1 METRVLPEDRLWTVE
16 DVAYY
21 LGVPV
26 QTVYWWRGAARGRGH
41 LGDGSASGFA
51 TGPRT
56 SRSGL
61 RPCRRRCGRHDAGP
75 RRAR

>member
-26 QTVYWWRGAARGRGH
+26 QTVYWWRGAGKGPPGRRVGK
-41 LGDGSASGFA
+41 
-51 TGPRT
+51 RV
-56 SRSGL
+56 RY
-61 RPCRRRCGRHDAGP
+61 
-75 RRAR
+75 RAEDV

>member
-26 QTVYWWRGAARGRGH
+26 QTVYWWRGAGKGPPGRRVGKRVRYRSE
-41 LGDGSASGFA
+41 DVKEWFASLSTEVWA
-51 TGPRT
+51 
-56 SRSGL
+56 S
-61 RPCRRRCGRHDAGP
+61 
-75 RRAR
+75 